1 MKHVLLILLL
11 ITSVAR
17 AQTFHLSSDLSEI
30 SGIEFLNDTT
40 IAAINDGGHEPWVYL
55 LSLEGKIRG
64 VVKIEN
70 ATNRD
75 WEDLAVDD
83 EHLYIGDI
91 GNNTNARTDLAIYK
105 VKINDLLQDTIA
117 QAEKITFNY
126 KEQTAFPPERD
137 GKYFDAEALAY
148 DNDSLYI
155 FTKNRAR
162 PKDGNAWVYKLPV
175 IPGDYSISKMTEIY
189 IGLGGMWADALTA
202 ADIVGDEFFLM
213 TYNRVIIKK
222 LVNGEFVGDEN
233 INFKTYSQK
242 EALLVKSKLQLY
254 VADEYRFGLGGPR
267 LYYIEVNDKRGE
279 E

>member
-1 MKHVLLILLL
+1 MKNWLLLILL
-11 ITSVAR
+11 SASCVQ
-17 AQTFHLSSDLSEI
+17 AQTYHLSRELSEI

-55 LSLEGKIRG
+55 LNLEGKIQG
-64 VVKIEN
+64 IVKVSN
-70 ATNRD
+70 ASNRD

-91 GNNTNARTDLAIYK
+91 GNNTNSRTDLAVYK
-105 VKINDLLQDTIA
+105 VKIKDLLQDTTV
-117 QAEKITFNY
+117 QAEKILFNY
-126 KEQTAFPPERD
+126 VEQTAFPPERS
-137 GKYFDAEALAY
+137 GKYFDAEALAFH
-148 DNDSLYI
+148 NDSLYI

-162 PKDGNAWVYKLPV
+162 PKDGNAWVYKLPIV
-175 IPGDYSISKMTEIY
+175 PGEYSISKMTEIY
-189 IGLGGMWADALTA
+189 IGMGGLWADALTA
-202 ADIVGDEFFLM
+202 ADFVGDEFFLM

-222 LVNGEFVGDEN
+222 LENGQFVGDEN
-233 INFKTYSQK
+233 IHFKTYSQK

-267 LYYIEVNDKRGE
+267 MYYIEVNDKRGE